1 MVNFGKRLK
10 ELRKNAGLTQKQLAD
25 KIWVTKAT
33 ISYYEQSE
41 RNPSPEILVKLAKVF
56 HVTTDYLLGI
66 EQKQRFLDVSG
77 LSEEDIDLLQ
87 HTIDTLQKKNMK
99 NK

>member
-10 ELRKNAGLTQKQLAD
+10 DLRKNAGLTQKQLAD

-33 ISYYEQSE
+33 ICYYEQSE

-66 EQKQRFLDVSG
+66 EHKQRFLDVSG
-77 LSEEDIDLLQ
+77 LSEDDIELLQ
-87 HTIDTLQKKNMK
+87 HTIDTLQKKNLK
-99 NK
+99 NN